1 MSPLVH
7 SDDENAKS
15 NEVRSPIN
23 LDAYLLEDIKEGE
36 LFLILIFYILLDLR
50 IINKSN

>member
-36 LFLILIFYILLDLR
+36 LFLIYFYILLDLR
-50 IINKSN
+50 IIHKSN